1 MKGRKPLPTEV
12 KKKKG
17 TLQKCRTREDEVK
30 PEPLMEVPPAPEWL
44 SKPGKDE
51 WARVAA
57 HLVENNLMA
66 SCDLAMLAMYCN
78 EIAVYIESEEQLRK
92 NSRMIA
98 YKDEKGKVKHAQQVP
113 LQIIARKSLESAM
126 KLAAEFG
133 FSPSSRTRIGSMEQ
147 KSAGDDPLAKILELK
162 RQRAEK
168 KANG

>member
-1 MKGRKPLPTEV
+1 MRGRKPLPTEI

-17 TLQKCRTREDEVK
+17 TLQKCRTKEDEVN
-30 PEPLMEVPPAPEWL
+30 PEKLSESPEAPSWL
-44 SKPGKDE
+44 SDEGKKE
-51 WARVAA
+51 WQRVTEY
-57 HLVENNLMA
+57 LVENNLIA
-66 SCDLAMLAMYCN
+66 SCDLGILAMYCN
-78 EIAVYIESEEQLRK
+78 EMAVYIESEQQLRK

-113 LQIIARKSLESAM
+113 LQIIARKALDSAT

-133 FSPSSRTRIGSMEQ
+133 FSPSSRTRIGTMSQ
-147 KSAGDDPLAKILELK
+147 KGASEDPLAKILELK